1 MDDDRSL
8 RELTKLVESTQR
20 KLRHEQ
26 DVYRL
31 MDTREDLRGIS
42 AMADL
47 VEESVR
53 WSA

>member
-1 MDDDRSL
+1 MDDDRSFH
-8 RELTKLVESTQR
+8 ELTRLVESRQR
-20 KLRHEQ
+20 KLRHEH
-26 DVYRL
+26 DVHRL
-31 MDTREDLRGIS
+31 MGTREDLRGIS

>member
-8 RELTKLVESTQR
+8 RELTKLLENRQR
-20 KLRHEQ
+20 QLRHEH
-26 DVYRL
+26 DLHLL
-31 MDTREDLRGIS
+31 MGTREDLRGVS